1 MTFWIVYVNA
11 YNGLWRR
18 AEIDISS
25 WIVMLDCLEGE
36 AIRNKGRIAFKP
48 LEPCDSWP
56 EGELLTV
63 TI

>member
-11 YNGLWRR
+11 YNGLQRR

-25 WIVMLDCLEGE
+25 WEAMMECLEGE
-36 AIRNKGRIAFKP
+36 AIRNMGRIAFKP
-48 LEPCDSWP
+48 MHDCPSWP